1 MSAKPSKVYGGTIG
15 SNYQQQGLA
24 LAKQFRRDQQYSS
37 SSVPNS
43 KQGESESAFA
53 SPRLGEELDLGG
65 DSDDESNRSILSIA
79 FPESSEYTIRAKD

>member
-1 MSAKPSKVYGGTIG
+1 
-15 SNYQQQGLA
+15 
-24 LAKQFRRDQQYSS
+24 
-37 SSVPNS
+37 VPNS